1 MNKEIDLKVFASR
14 LTFLLDS
21 TDETIYSLAE
31 KLSLTAST
39 ISRYQNGLMKP
50 KLPTVLSMANI
61 FNVNDTW
68 LMGYDVPMEKVSNL
82 VPLKKVRY
90 IPLLGRIACGEPI
103 LAEVNIEGKIVLPD
117 EVNADF
123 ALTCRGDSM
132 IDARIFNGD
141 IVYIKQQPIVE
152 NGEIAAV
159 LIGDEATL
167 KRVYKQGD
175 TVILKAENAAMEP
188 MVYTKSQLK
197 DLKIIGKAVWF
208 LSEVK

>member
-1 MNKEIDLKVFASR
+1 MGIFAERLIEALETRGMSAAELSR
-14 LTFLLDS
+14 RLGVDEGTVSNYKKGRYEPKQRRLQQISDTLNVSIAWLLG
-21 TDETIYSLAE
+21 A
-31 KLSLTAST
+31 
-39 ISRYQNGLMKP
+39 
-50 KLPTVLSMANI
+50 
-61 FNVNDTW
+61 
-68 LMGYDVPMEKVSNL
+68 DVPMEKVSNL

-132 IDARIFNGD
+132 IDARIFDGD

-167 KRVYKQGD
+167 KRFYKQGD
-175 TVILKAENAAMEP
+175 TVILKAENTAMEP
-188 MVYTKSQLK
+188 MVFTKSQLK
-197 DLKIIGKAVWF
+197 DLKIIGKAGWF

>member
-1 MNKEIDLKVFASR
+1 MSVFCDR
-14 LTFLLDS
+14 LNQ
-21 TDETIYSLAE
+21 IMQE
-31 KLSLTAST
+31 KNITSMELCEKTGIPKSAMSQYR
-39 ISRYQNGLMKP
+39 SGSFKP
-50 KLPTVLSMANI
+50 KADRIYLLSKAL
-61 FNVNDTW
+61 NVSEAW

-132 IDARIFNGD
+132 IDARIFDGD

-167 KRVYKQGD
+167 KRFYKQGD

-197 DLKIIGKAVWF
+197 DLKIIGKAVYF

>member
-1 MNKEIDLKVFASR
+1 MELC
-14 LTFLLDS
+14 
-21 TDETIYSLAE
+21 E
-31 KLSLTAST
+31 KTGIPKSAMSQYR
-39 ISRYQNGLMKP
+39 SGSFKP
-50 KLPTVLSMANI
+50 KADRIYLLSKAL
-61 FNVNDTW
+61 NVSEAW

-167 KRVYKQGD
+167 KRFYKQGD

-197 DLKIIGKAVWF
+197 DLKIIGKAVYF
-208 LSEVK
+208 LSEVM

>member
-1 MNKEIDLKVFASR
+1 MSVFCDR
-14 LTFLLDS
+14 LNQ
-21 TDETIYSLAE
+21 IMQE
-31 KLSLTAST
+31 KNITSMELCEKTGIPKSAMSQYR
-39 ISRYQNGLMKP
+39 SGSFKP
-50 KLPTVLSMANI
+50 KADRIYLLSKAL
-61 FNVNDTW
+61 NVSEAW

-167 KRVYKQGD
+167 KRFYKQGD

-197 DLKIIGKAVWF
+197 DLKIIGKAVYF